1 MEFPSFGI
9 VRSMSCFAGF
19 LCISRQE
26 STIRRWSTSKKY
38 TLLLLCFATSSRR
51 SRIVLADFA
60 TNRQSAPGSVLIA
73 FVEKDAEL
81 ALCGSLPAR
90 KR

>member
-1 MEFPSFGI
+1 M
-9 VRSMSCFAGF
+9 
-19 LCISRQE
+19 
-26 STIRRWSTSKKY
+26 KY
-38 TLLLLCFATSSRR
+38 LLLWLCFATSRR

-90 KR
+90 KQ